1 MLDCENMT
9 WKLCELAA
17 LFYFIYSFLD
27 LSDFGVFAI
36 TLKGIHFLPRKRN
49 TGISILDQIMDI
61 NSGFCL
67 YLSETEQT
75 RVVNNMLDKGEILNL
90 LPSWVMTVINT
101 CQ

>member
-27 LSDFGVFAI
+27 LSDFGAFAI

-49 TGISILDQIMDI
+49 TGISTLDQP
-61 NSGFCL
+61 GH
-67 YLSETEQT
+67 
-75 RVVNNMLDKGEILNL
+75 
-90 LPSWVMTVINT
+90 
-101 CQ
+101 

>member
-27 LSDFGVFAI
+27 LSDLGAFAI
-36 TLKGIHFLPRKRN
+36 TLEEIHFLPRKRN
-49 TGISILDQIMDI
+49 SGISTVDQIMDI
-61 NSGFCL
+61 NPGFCL

-75 RVVNNMLDKGEILNL
+75 WVVNNMLDYLR
-90 LPSWVMTVINT
+90 T
-101 CQ
+101 

>member
-17 LFYFIYSFLD
+17 LFYFIYSLD

-49 TGISILDQIMDI
+49 TGISTLDQIMDI

-67 YLSETEQT
+67 YLSETEQ
-75 RVVNNMLDKGEILNL
+75 
-90 LPSWVMTVINT
+90 P
-101 CQ
+101 